1 MSGEPW
7 WKDLPRTGF
16 GSPRM
21 EERLAALIIAG
32 RKRATVWNGREEN
45 PTAPC
50 MQWLVTV
57 ADRPV
62 AVFETVSVGQCGF
75 DAIDEAFAFEEGE
88 GDRSLAL
95 WRLAHEQYFRERGE
109 YEPAMVLW
117 YEHFRLVEIIDHDL
131 AAVAPTH
138 VEAEQAEGEA
148 MVAKAAACA

>member
-32 RKRATVWNGREEN
+32 RKRATVWSGRDEN
-45 PTAPC
+45 PTVPG
-50 MQWLVTV
+50 MRWLVTV

-62 AVFETVSVGQCGF
+62 AIIETVSVGQCGF
-75 DAIDEAFAFEEGE
+75 DEIDGDFAVREGE
-88 GDRSLAL
+88 GDRSLAF

-109 YEPAMVLW
+109 YEPGMRLW
-117 YEHFRLVEIIDHDL
+117 FEHFKLVEIIDHEL
-131 AAVAPTH
+131 AAAAPAHVA
-138 VEAEQAEGEA
+138 AEQAEGEA
-148 MVAKAAACA
+148 MVKAAAAGS